1 MTGEGGAVDREVPC
15 LTVEGVDLWFGGTHA
30 LDELDIEV
38 RSGEVFGIIGPNGA
52 GKSSLLNVI
61 NGYYRPDKGRVLLRD
76 ADVTGMRPHEIARLG
91 IGRTFQNIELSPEST
106 VLQNIMLGRHIHF
119 RTGTLRELL
128 RLGPARS
135 DEARQRRRVEEILA
149 FLDLGPLRHHPVSDM
164 PYGQQKL
171 VELAR
176 ALAME
181 PNVLLLDEPTA
192 GMTAEERADVAT
204 QIVRLQRET
213 GLTQVLIEH
222 DAGFIRE
229 LCDRVVVLDFGK
241 TIALGTPAE
250 VMADPAVM
258 EAYLGTSADVRAEL
272 EAARRG

>member
-1 MTGEGGAVDREVPC
+1 
-15 LTVEGVDLWFGGTHA
+15 
-30 LDELDIEV
+30 
-38 RSGEVFGIIGPNGA
+38 
-52 GKSSLLNVI
+52 
-61 NGYYRPDKGRVLLRD
+61 
-76 ADVTGMRPHEIARLG
+76 
-91 IGRTFQNIELSPEST
+91 
-106 VLQNIMLGRHIHF
+106 
-119 RTGTLRELL
+119 
-128 RLGPARS
+128 
-135 DEARQRRRVEEILA
+135 
-149 FLDLGPLRHHPVSDM
+149 
-164 PYGQQKL
+164 